1 MGRIVTNM
9 CNNVRMYEYY
19 VKLILGMTTSLQ
31 MVLFVAIM
39 CGSIG
44 GIVVASILKLLDNV
58 VKVSYTHWC
67 IQQCSYISR
76 AIKQNIYYIKGLII
90 FQEYSGSTANILTAI
105 LCSILFPDKFELTP
119 YIMLSM
125 GCLLSGIYLY
135 ESQKLKPNNSIDP
148 STNKQLS
155 NETKG

>member
-1 MGRIVTNM
+1 
-9 CNNVRMYEYY
+9 
-19 VKLILGMTTSLQ
+19 MTPSLQ
-31 MVLFVAIM
+31 IVLFVAIM

-58 VKVSYTHWC
+58 VKVSYTLQR
-67 IQQCSYISR
+67 IQQCSFHKISSKL
-76 AIKQNIYYIKGLII
+76 IIKGLLI

-135 ESQKLKPNNSIDP
+135 ESQKLKTNNSMDP
-148 STNKQLS
+148 STNKLLS

>member
-1 MGRIVTNM
+1 MKR
-9 CNNVRMYEYY
+9 R
-19 VKLILGMTTSLQ
+19 
-31 MVLFVAIM
+31 
-39 CGSIG
+39 
-44 GIVVASILKLLDNV
+44 KLL
-58 VKVSYTHWC
+58 YFTRQ
-67 IQQCSYISR
+67 ITFI
-76 AIKQNIYYIKGLII
+76 IKGLII

-135 ESQKLKPNNSIDP
+135 ESKKLKPNTSIDP

>member
-9 CNNVRMYEYY
+9 CNNVRIFEYY
-19 VKLILGMTTSLQ
+19 VKIILGMTPSLQ

-58 VKVSYTHWC
+58 VKVSYTLYR
-67 IQQCSYISR
+67 IQQCSFYIFTHQI
-76 AIKQNIYYIKGLII
+76 AFILKGLII

>member
-1 MGRIVTNM
+1 
-9 CNNVRMYEYY
+9 
-19 VKLILGMTTSLQ
+19 MTPSLQ

-58 VKVSYTHWC
+58 VKVSYTLYR
-67 IQQCSYISR
+67 IQQCSFYI
-76 AIKQNIYYIKGLII
+76 INIFTHQITFIIKGLII